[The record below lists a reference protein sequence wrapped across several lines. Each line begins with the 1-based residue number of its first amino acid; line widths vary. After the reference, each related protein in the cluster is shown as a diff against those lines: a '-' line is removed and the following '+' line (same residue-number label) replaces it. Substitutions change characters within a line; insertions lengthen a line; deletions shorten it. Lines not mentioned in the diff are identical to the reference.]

1 MIYTFDMN
9 TTFITT
15 TTTGNDMNKKQ
26 LNRKLKS
33 INIQRDI
40 GYTYSTTLE
49 ELKRDVWNACKKN
62 GFEFVR
68 AEYAK
73 TMNNG
78 SSSVRIICRKPNP
91 SSKQRKGEFLVSGC
105 TAGIAKRGILKGQ
118 KTYGIIYSC
127 DMLSAHEINQNR
139 KRYSEEFI
147 NAIKTIETKYPT
159 LGAEDR
165 EEWKRSVDALCSID
179 NPRRH
184 FKVTNQ

>member
-1 MIYTFDMN
+1 MN
-9 TTFITT
+9 R
-15 TTTGNDMNKKQ
+15 KQ

-40 GYTYSTTLE
+40 AYTYSTTLE

-73 TMNNG
+73 TMNDG

-91 SSKQRKGEFLVSGC
+91 SSKQRKGEFLVAGC

-165 EEWKRSVDALCSID
+165 DEWKRSVDALCSID